1 MVTERELL
9 ERARELRRNPTE
21 WEVRIWRHLSNSQ
34 LASKFRRQHVIY
46 PYICDFFCPS
56 KGLIVELDANTY
68 NVIQDNRRDARMA
81 RRGFATLRFT
91 NADVRENIEGV
102 VTAISTALQQR
113 PDRWSG
119 QPHPNPSPEGE
130 GLQTRADSKPLPF
143 RGGVGVGDV
152 SPRPS
157 PRHKLQC

>member
-1 MVTERELL
+1 MLTRRELL

-21 WEVRIWRHLSNSQ
+21 WEVRVWRHLSNSQ

-56 KGLIVELDANTY
+56 KGLIVELDGDTHDAAKD
-68 NVIQDNRRDARMA
+68 QRRDRRLARH
-81 RRGFATLRFT
+81 GFETLRFT
-91 NADVRENIEGV
+91 NSEVRENIEGV
-102 VTAISTALQQR
+102 VLTIASALRNR

-130 GLQTRADSKPLPF
+130 GLRI
-143 RGGVGVGDV
+143 
-152 SPRPS
+152 
-157 PRHKLQC
+157 C